1 MPVRSRRR
9 AGIAF
14 TGLCRPVGGRLLGGF
29 GREIWCPGR
38 DLNPHAFRQRC
49 LRPSCLPF
57 HHLGGSVTEVSPPRA
72 APRTTFREKLKL
84 VKGADGA
91 NALDIAEARQTLGV
105 TASSSIDEIRTAYRA
120 RLRQVHPDQNT
131 RSSAT
136 AETKQLIAAFRL
148 ATDVQGWAEPEP
160 VSPEPVVSS
169 QSTDEPAAFAAVID
183 DDTVA
188 IAATGTEAFAAL
200 VAVGHEIGDVT
211 YIDRQ
216 NELLEI
222 LLRTVT
228 NDTLSLVATLQG
240 RANGTTEAF
249 LTLEPL
255 DVGVTELPTIRGV
268 ALLVAHH
275 LNYQHA
281 FSH

>member
-1 MPVRSRRR
+1 VTNSDWWRAPDLGRAREVLGVSEQSTMAEVRS
-9 AGIAF
+9 
-14 TGLCRPVGGRLLGGF
+14 T
-29 GREIWCPGR
+29 
-38 DLNPHAFRQRC
+38 
-49 LRPSCLPF
+49 
-57 HHLGGSVTEVSPPRA
+57 
-72 APRTTFREKLKL
+72 
-84 VKGADGA
+84 
-91 NALDIAEARQTLGV
+91 
-105 TASSSIDEIRTAYRA
+105 YRA
-120 RLRQVHPDQNT
+120 RLRKVHPDQN
-131 RSSAT
+131 SSISA
-136 AETKQLIAAFRL
+136 AEETKELIAAFR
-148 ATDVQGWAEPEP
+148 
-160 VSPEPVVSS
+160 VVSEVHS
-169 QSTDEPAAFAAVID
+169 QPHFGFDVAAAPAAPGPEARNGTEVRNGASGGGDAGDSENTGDTNDSLDVNAFASLVD

-188 IAATGTEAFAAL
+188 IESTGTEAFAAL

-268 ALLVAHH
+268 ALLVIHH
-275 LNYQHA
+275 LNYRHA
-281 FSH
+281 FT

>member
-1 MPVRSRRR
+1 
-9 AGIAF
+9 
-14 TGLCRPVGGRLLGGF
+14 L
-29 GREIWCPGR
+29 
-38 DLNPHAFRQRC
+38 
-49 LRPSCLPF
+49 
-57 HHLGGSVTEVSPPRA
+57 PRA
-72 APRTTFREKLKL
+72 APRTCFREKLKL
-84 VKGADGA
+84 VKGVDGV

-120 RLRQVHPDQNT
+120 RLRLVHPDQNAS
-131 RSSAT
+131 SSAT
-136 AETKQLIAAFRL
+136 EETKQLIAAFRV
-148 ATDVQGWAEPEP
+148 ATDAQGWIAP
-160 VSPEPVVSS
+160 
-169 QSTDEPAAFAAVID
+169 EPAAPKTAPPEPAPTSTEELSDFANVVD

-188 IAATGTEAFAAL
+188 IAATGIEAFAAL

-275 LNYQHA
+275 LNYQHT